1 MWTGLASFF
10 STLESTFADA
20 QLLIFLVGN
29 FSKDGGQGVHA
40 LASYT
45 AGFNRLAALVSSHKT
60 LLKVA
65 SFVIMPGPSDPSP
78 IDAFPRP
85 PLPPSVVKQFTEKV
99 LQSLVTS
106 FSFQFTRSQVPGTV
120 VGSNPM
126 RLRFFSQEIVF
137 FRDGSRHFFRFNP
150 VHLNAPSPHPCAVQA
165 SATSCAGEQAS
176 FINPKPLSFSSV
188 PHFTPTC
195 RRASRQPEREGSV
208 RRLCRIIW
216 NSFSYFLTF
225 A

>member
-60 LLKVA
+60 LMKVA

-99 LQSLVTS
+99 PQSPP
-106 FSFQFTRSQVPGTV
+106 R
-120 VGSNPM
+120 
-126 RLRFFSQEIVF
+126 
-137 FRDGSRHFFRFNP
+137 FRFNSRSGRFP
-150 VHLNAPSPHPCAVQA
+150 APSSAPTPCA
-165 SATSCAGEQAS
+165 SAFFLRKLCFLET
-176 FINPKPLSFSSV
+176 V
-188 PHFTPTC
+188 
-195 RRASRQPEREGSV
+195 RAP
-208 RRLCRIIW
+208 
-216 NSFSYFLTF
+216 FLPR
-225 A
+225 